1 MLSSQNLKTFSL
13 TISFNIMNKQEHAIG
28 QLFTAEIDPKK
39 AVENPGLI
47 PFAHTVGGAI
57 IRPEDAGKIKS
68 KSLTSMRQQTD
79 MQMGQL
85 YKQMQLLAEQA
96 NHIKK
101 RVEISERIYETEMK
115 FEPLI
120 SHSYYLYEREDGSDF
135 LSMIAPYEW
144 GRSKKFVRC
153 ISKVTLLADHTW
165 EVEDVM

>member
-1 MLSSQNLKTFSL
+1 MILEDEK
-13 TISFNIMNKQEHAIG
+13 AIG
-28 QLFTAEIDPKK
+28 QLFTGEIDPKK
-39 AVENPGLI
+39 TVQNPGLI
-47 PFAHTVGGAI
+47 PFAHTVGGAV

-79 MQMGQL
+79 MQMAQL

-101 RVEISERIYETEMK
+101 RVEISERIYQTEMK

-120 SHSYYLYEREDGSDF
+120 SHSYFLYEREDGTDF
-135 LSMIAPYEW
+135 LSMIAPNEW
-144 GRSKKFVRC
+144 GRSKKYARC

-165 EVEDVM
+165 EVADVD